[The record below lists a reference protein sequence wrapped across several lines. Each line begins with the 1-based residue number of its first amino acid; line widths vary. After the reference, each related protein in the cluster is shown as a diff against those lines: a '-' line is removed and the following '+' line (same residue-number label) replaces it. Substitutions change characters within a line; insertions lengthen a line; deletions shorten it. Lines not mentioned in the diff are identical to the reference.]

1 MSLCYSLKK
10 RSSSLKK
17 EKIIIVDSTL
27 VNCNIDKNK
36 LNTIMVSILSKYC
49 NIKIYGYNK
58 TNEQYWCKNVK
69 EKTCSLFMNI
79 EIYSYNYNK
88 TIVILTPITGE
99 SNEIISFIE
108 KFKEGIQLYQGDAF
122 VRQYLD

>member
-17 EKIIIVDSTL
+17 EKINIVDSTL

-36 LNTIMVSILSKYC
+36 LKTIMVSILSKYC

-69 EKTCSLFMNI
+69 EKICSLFMNI

-99 SNEIISFIE
+99 SNEINLFIE
-108 KFKEGIQLYQGDAF
+108 KFKEGIQLHQGNAF